1 MPVISYKE
9 GLLERLQDP
18 EYASAYITEALIDGD
33 QEVIRLAFQDVINA
47 NKLSLEVSK
56 KEAA

>member
-1 MPVISYKE
+1 MPVISYEE

-18 EYASAYITEALIDGD
+18 EYASAYIAEALMDGD
-33 QEVIRLAFQDVINA
+33 QEVIRIAFQDVINA
-47 NKLSLEVSK
+47 NKLSLEINS